1 MDKKIQG
8 TSVWVGAVLFLIC
21 ASTGLSSA
29 AAQEDDWPPVLEN
42 EIFDLPEHESSWT
55 FRELAGETDL
65 RVDGMA
71 NRMTLGFGSR
81 MDQIATGGTLYLNYA
96 YSPTLIRDISQ
107 LRIRLNGELLRAVR
121 LPADQADQR
130 HQVRIN
136 LPAEYFDRYNEI
148 EFELLGETMGAECA
162 VVSPAAWL
170 EFAGDSR
177 IDVQRRQL
185 VVTNDLSWFPEPF
198 FDSRD
203 FSRLHLHYLFPDE
216 SGREYIA
223 AMGLLSSY
231 FGKEANWRSIEAHLY
246 RYPIHDEQAH
256 EVRTWPDYH
265 AIVLMTNAERPW
277 LLRDMPDVDAP
288 TVRIITNPVNQAYK
302 MLLVQAPERSELIT
316 TVQGLIEHPV
326 GMSGPE
332 LVVRNVDIRP
342 REAYSAPRWISTKR
356 PVSFSELVDFDTD
369 LQRTGYRNSPIG
381 VNLRLPPDLFT
392 WQRHGIPIDLKFRY
406 TPPIQ
411 IDESRLRVFVN
422 NEFIKGY
429 TLTESGMGGVN
440 QRIRVPLLESNPFAQ
455 PTLQIPAF
463 KLGAI
468 NRLDF
473 EFSFSSRSEECRVR
487 PLGNTMGAIDGD
499 SRIDLRGYEHYTQ
512 MPNLQLFVKTGY
524 PFSKYDDLSNT
535 LLVMSRE
542 PTDTEIRAAM
552 TSLGLVGA
560 ATGHHGSLLRVR
572 YVDELTRQDDE
583 DLLIIGG
590 NALREFLSRF
600 GRENLDRQLR
610 SHGLSGQQSL
620 LFSAQETV
628 QISGPSAALVS
639 FESPL
644 QRNATVVALTAN
656 QDEFLGQVESLLRT
670 PERNT
675 DVVGFMTV
683 ITPGSERHLNTY
695 DPYYVG
701 KLSFWKRMHYH
712 LSRYPVLVS
721 VITLVALI
729 TIVLILYWFFA
740 SIARRRLGK
749 AN

>member
-1 MDKKIQG
+1 MHNRIQ
-8 TSVWVGAVLFLIC
+8 SVTVWTRTVLFLIC
-21 ASTGLSSA
+21 ASMA
-29 AAQEDDWPPVLEN
+29 AVTASAQEDDWPPVLDN
-42 EIFDLPEHESSWT
+42 EIFDLPEHQNQWT
-55 FRELAGETDL
+55 FRELVGETAL

-81 MDQIATGGTLYLNYA
+81 MDQITTGGALYLTYS
-96 YSPTLIRDISQ
+96 YSPTLIRDTSQ

-121 LPADQADQR
+121 LPVAQSDQR
-130 HQVRIN
+130 HQLRID

-148 EFELLGETMGAECA
+148 EFELLAETMGAECA

-170 EFAGDSR
+170 EFSGDSR
-177 IDVQRRQL
+177 IEVQRRQL
-185 VVTNDLSWFPEPF
+185 LVTNDLSWFPEPF
-198 FDSRD
+198 FDERD
-203 FSRLHLHYLFPDE
+203 FSRLHVHYLFPDD

-231 FGKEANWRSIEAHLY
+231 FGKVANWRSLEPHLY
-246 RYPIHDEQAH
+246 RYPSHVEREH
-256 EVRTWPDYH
+256 EVRPWPNHH
-265 AIVLMTNAERPW
+265 AIVLMTNDERPW
-277 LLRDMPDVDAP
+277 LLRDMPAVDGP
-288 TVRIITNPVNQAYK
+288 TIRMITNPVNQAYK
-302 MLLVQAPERSELIT
+302 MLLVQAPERAGLIT
-316 TVQGLIEHPV
+316 AVQGLIEHPA

-332 LVVRNVDIRP
+332 LVVRNVNVAP
-342 REAYSAPRWISTKR
+342 REPYSAPRWISTQR
-356 PVSFSELVDFDTD
+356 PVTFSELVDFETD
-369 LQRTGYRNSPIG
+369 LQRSGYRNSPIG
-381 VNLRLPPDLFT
+381 LNLRLPPDLFT

-411 IDESRLRVFVN
+411 VDESRLRVFVN

-429 TLTESGMGGVN
+429 TLTESGLGGVN
-440 QRIRVPLLESNPFAQ
+440 QRIRVPLLENNPFAQ

-473 EFSFSSRSEECRVR
+473 EFSFSSHSEECRVR
-487 PLGNTMGAIDGD
+487 PIGNTMGAIDGD
-499 SRIDLRGYEHYTQ
+499 SKIDLRGYEHYTQ
-512 MPNLQLFVKTGY
+512 LPNLQLFVKTGY
-524 PFSKYDDLSNT
+524 PFSVYDDLSNT

-542 PTDTEIRAAM
+542 PSDTEMRAAM
-552 TSLGLVGA
+552 TTLGMIGS

-572 YVDELTRQDDE
+572 YVDELTRNNNE

-590 NALREFLSRF
+590 NTLREFLSRF
-600 GRENLDRQLR
+600 GRSTLDQQLR
-610 SHGLSGQQSL
+610 HHGLSGQQSL
-620 LFSAQETV
+620 LFSPEESV

-639 FESPL
+639 FESPI

-656 QDEFLGQVESLLRT
+656 QDEFLGQVESLIRSA
-670 PERNT
+670 ERNT

-701 KLSFWKRMHYH
+701 ELSFWKRMHFH

-729 TIVLILYWFFA
+729 TLVLILYWFFA
-740 SIARRRLGK
+740 SIARRRVGGSK
-749 AN
+749 